1 MMDRKISE
9 VGTRIRRARESLGEK
24 PAVFATR
31 TGVSRDTLDRYELG
45 KQSPKA
51 EYLAKVA
58 EACGVLEAWLLT
70 GEGPMRRGEDG
81 EGREPRRR
89 ASYLP
94 EGRRLDDEYVEIP
107 LWNVA
112 ASGGAGI
119 VAEGSGPAQVAK
131 FLSFR
136 RDWLASEL
144 HAGPADLYLLY
155 VDGDSMEPTLN
166 PGDVILL
173 RRPERLKD
181 GIYVLRMGDV
191 LHVKRLQFLPGG
203 AVKVTSDNP
212 VYDPFEFRLSA
223 PETELI
229 GRVVWAGK
237 KM

>member
-1 MMDRKISE
+1 MSSQLRDPAFKARLEVLVGEEQPFSWAARLGIAKGSFSRIWNEGVLPRGPTLAKIAS
-9 VGTRIRRARESLGEK
+9 A
-24 PAVFATR
+24 
-31 TGVSRDTLDRYELG
+31 TGVSLD
-45 KQSPKA
+45 
-51 EYLAKVA
+51 
-58 EACGVLEAWLLT
+58 WLVR
-70 GEGPMRRGEDG
+70 GEGPMRRGEGGGGG
-81 EGREPRRR
+81 EAPRRR
-89 ASYLP
+89 GSYLP

-112 ASGGAGI
+112 ASGGAGV

-131 FLSFR
+131 FLIFR
-136 RDWLASEL
+136 RDWLAREL

-173 RRPERLKD
+173 RRPQRLKD
-181 GIYVLRMGDV
+181 GIYVVRMGDV

-212 VYDPFEFRLSA
+212 VYDPFELRLNA

-229 GRVVWAGK
+229 GRVIWAGK
-237 KM
+237 KI